1 MTDLGQSPLVLQGS
15 LAADGL
21 VDFLNQGEALGMY
34 VTVLI
39 TAGVEETRLVLA
51 SGRIVLEN
59 ADDLR
64 QRRIAQQR
72 TVDIIRKH
80 RDVPGTFRSTPVFGI
95 REIDSLPSVAV
106 SDVLRVV
113 TSLPIS
119 SQSTPPLRAAS
130 KRPVAAPPT
139 STPVPQD
146 PEPQVPTVHVKTH
159 PQRVAAVR
167 PAESPTSAPRPDRP
181 RPSPVSQ
188 GAAIGPE
195 RAERIRQLLNASRA
209 EASGASAP
217 AGADSDTPDDEIVSA
232 VVASQASGDGEGGR
246 SDALMGLIRRLTS

>member
-80 RDVPGTFRSTPVFGI
+80 RDVPGTFRSTPIFGI

-106 SDVLRVV
+106 SDVLRAV
-113 TSLPIS
+113 TSSPIS
-119 SQSTPPLRAAS
+119 SQSSPPLRAAS

-139 STPVPQD
+139 PTPAPQVA
-146 PEPQVPTVHVKTH
+146 PPQVPTPQVKTH

-167 PAESPTSAPRPDRP
+167 PSESPASTPRPDRP
-181 RPSPVSQ
+181 RPSAASR

-209 EASGASAP
+209 ESSGAAVP
-217 AGADSDTPDDEIVSA
+217 TDGDTDAPDDEIVSA
-232 VVASQASGDGEGGR
+232 VVASQASDDSGGGR